1 MPNTTARVIAHFRE
15 VDTQS
20 YYPIFNS
27 GKRNLLKQFKAPLR
41 RGNGPREAPK
51 VHFFEKAKAAAVAL
65 RDAERAATLVNIR
78 HWPAKSLLESMIGA
92 QKGQYT
98 LAELR
103 PVRLCRSGYTNLAG
117 GNCIDKQ

>member
-1 MPNTTARVIAHFRE
+1 

-27 GKRNLLKQFKAPLR
+27 GKRNLLNNSRLHCGAAMGQEKLQRCIFSKKPKPLLLLCGTR
-41 RGNGPREAPK
+41 K
-51 VHFFEKAKAAAVAL
+51 
-65 RDAERAATLVNIR
+65 RAAKLVNIR
-78 HWPAKSLLESMIGA
+78 HWPAKSLLEFMIGA